1 MQATSF
7 TCSDCNERIEDKECP
22 VIVYM
27 VAGLAPMHPLTV
39 AGKQQADVTDFPM
52 PQIVRDLLAQPVARM
67 DFCPDCLGKRLN
79 LPLVAAPKPEPVPE
93 IAAPGPRLND
103 ATSRPV

>member
-7 TCSDCNERIEDKECP
+7 TCSCCNERIEDPSSTTRYEGDNP

-27 VAGLAPMHPLTV
+27 VAGVAPMHPQMPKEKGGV
-39 AGKQQADVTDFPM
+39 FDVTDFPM

-67 DFCPDCLGKRLN
+67 EFCPECFAEKLG
-79 LPLVAAPKPEPVPE
+79 LPMVDKSGKTVKPQ
-93 IAAPGPRLND
+93 R
-103 ATSRPV
+103 